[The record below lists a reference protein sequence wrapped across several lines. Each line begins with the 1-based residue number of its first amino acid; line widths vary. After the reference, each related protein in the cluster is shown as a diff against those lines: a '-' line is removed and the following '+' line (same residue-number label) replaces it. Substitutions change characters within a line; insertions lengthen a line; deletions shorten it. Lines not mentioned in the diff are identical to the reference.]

1 MKDSIKA
8 NLIVFF
14 LIAIIS
20 FAMSSA
26 FASLTIHEEN
36 DSYKLIS
43 IENNS
48 FEPHYIDEVPY
59 IPPVEETNDT
69 NISYNNTTDVDY
81 NITEYNETTENIT
94 EVYTEYADDIS
105 EYVEYD

>member
-20 FAMSSA
+20 FGMSSA

-36 DSYKLIS
+36 DSYKLVAIQ
-43 IENNS
+43 NDS
-48 FEPHYIDEVPY
+48 FEPHYIDAVPTY
-59 IPPVEETNDT
+59 IPPEPVNDT
-69 NISYNNTTDVDY
+69 NITYNNTTDFDYSENATNWTETNTYTDY
-81 NITEYNETTENIT
+81 NIET
-94 EVYTEYADDIS
+94 
-105 EYVEYD
+105 YVE